1 VNEVIDS
8 VYYAEDT
15 DEESFRS
22 IMDQFSA
29 ESAIEADHYDGTWP
43 VRYDGKV
50 YIAELLLGG
59 FDQNDRPVTPKQRTR
74 SVITSV
80 EPRNTRSPRGT
91 RDQHTAE
98 P

>member
-1 VNEVIDS
+1 VNEAIDS

-50 YIAELLLGG
+50 YIAELFLGG
-59 FDQNDRPVTPKQRTR
+59 STRT
-74 SVITSV
+74 TGPL
-80 EPRNTRSPRGT
+80 PRNSGRV
-91 RDQHTAE
+91 Q
-98 P
+98 